1 MATYKTLQRQDSD
14 GIAVIQFNNPPINLL
29 DRAMLIDLMTLTKAL
44 EVDRDTQVVI
54 FRSANPD
61 FFVAHYDLAN
71 EVGGKPMA
79 LPEGVASPLSALFT
93 RISRL
98 PQVTIGELQGR
109 ARGAGSEFLLA
120 LDMRFASLERG
131 LLGQPEAAVGLLPGA
146 GGTVRLAQMIGR
158 GRALEVSLGCC
169 DFNAEIAE
177 RYGWI
182 NRALPDQELQ
192 VFVDALARRIVSFPP
207 SAIANVKAIVNQV
220 TEADPQALVEES
232 QRFVKGMYA
241 DEAIRR
247 MKWIVEQ
254 GNKPGSTMEMNLG
267 ALLDRY
273 PSDL

>member
-14 GIAVIQFNNPPINLL
+14 GIAVIQFNNPPINLF
-29 DRAMLIDLMTLTKAL
+29 DRAMLVDLMTLTKAL
-44 EVDRDTQVVI
+44 EADRDTRVVI

-61 FFVAHYDLAN
+61 FFVAHYDLAS

-120 LDMRFASLERG
+120 LDMRFASRERG
-131 LLGQPEAAVGLLPGA
+131 MLGQPEAAVGLLPGA
-146 GGTVRLAQMIGR
+146 GGTVRLAQLLGR
-158 GRALEVSLGCC
+158 ARALEVCLGCC
-169 DFNAEIAE
+169 DFDADMAE

-182 NRALPDQELQ
+182 NRALPDLELQ
-192 VFVDALARRIVSFPP
+192 GFVDALARRIANFPP
-207 SAIANVKAIVNQV
+207 SAISHVKAIVNQV
-220 TEADPQALVEES
+220 TEADPQVLVEES
-232 QRFVKGMYA
+232 QRFVKGMYS
-241 DEAIRR
+241 DETIRR
-247 MKWIVEQ
+247 VNWIVDQ
-254 GNKPGSTMEMNLG
+254 GNKAGSTMEMNLG

>member
-1 MATYKTLQRQDSD
+1 MTTYKTLKRQDSD
-14 GIAVIQFNNPPINLL
+14 GVAVIQFDNPPINLL
-29 DRAMLIDLMTLTKAL
+29 DRAMLVDLIALTKAL
-44 EVDRDTQVVI
+44 EADEDIRVVI
-54 FRSANPD
+54 FRSANPE
-61 FFVAHYDLAN
+61 FFVAHYDLAG
-71 EVGGKPMA
+71 ETGGKPMV

-158 GRALEVSLGCC
+158 GRALEVSLGCS

-192 VFVDALARRIVSFPP
+192 GFVDALARRIVSFPP

-247 MKWIVEQ
+247 VKWIVEQ

>member
-1 MATYKTLQRQDSD
+1 MVTYKTLQRQDND
-14 GIAVIQFNNPPINLL
+14 GVAVIHFNNPPINLL
-29 DRAMLIDLMTLTKAL
+29 DRAVVVDLMTLTKAL
-44 EVDRDTQVVI
+44 EADQNIRVVI

-71 EVGGKPMA
+71 EVGAKPMA

-120 LDMRFASLERG
+120 LDMRFASRERG

-146 GGTVRLAQMIGR
+146 GGTVRLAQLLGR
-158 GRALEVSLGCC
+158 ARALEVCLGCC
-169 DFNAEIAE
+169 DFDADTAE

-182 NRALPDQELQ
+182 NRALPDLELQ
-192 VFVDALARRIVSFPP
+192 SFVDALARRIVSFPP
-207 SAIANVKAIVNQV
+207 SALAHVKAIVNQV

-232 QRFVKGMYA
+232 QRFVKGMYS
-241 DEAIRR
+241 DETIQRVN
-247 MKWIVEQ
+247 WIVDQ
-254 GNKPGSTMEMNLG
+254 GNKTGSTMEINLG

-273 PSDL
+273 PADI